1 MIIFHRVLIASA
13 IAFSGTF
20 AIWALLVYLQDG
32 AAPYQFLAAGFGVAS
47 LALCYYLANLRR
59 FLGR

>member
-1 MIIFHRVLIASA
+1 MIIFHRVLIGTA

-32 AAPYQFLAAGFGVAS
+32 NGPYQFLAAGFGVAS
-47 LALCYYLANLRR
+47 LALSYYLANLRR